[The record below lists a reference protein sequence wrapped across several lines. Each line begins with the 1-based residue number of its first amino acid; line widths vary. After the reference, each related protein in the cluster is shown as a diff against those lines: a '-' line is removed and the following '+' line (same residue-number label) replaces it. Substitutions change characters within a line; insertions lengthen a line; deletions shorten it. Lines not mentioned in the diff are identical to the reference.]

1 MNNPVALEKILFGKT
16 HIVTYGIGA
25 FLMSIL
31 LIPVYS
37 YFSALILLIL
47 ITGINSLIVL
57 SLVKNH
63 HGLIPCSRYLF
74 LIAPGYLQLFVYVVT
89 AGQISV
95 AILANNFI
103 TEDIITFV
111 ALISTV
117 GAASANMGFILKPL
131 SFTLSFPRKNI
142 SKGLTPL
149 FLIFFI
155 LFALYYGNSLGKSL
169 LDIKQ
174 YATNT
179 EATKTVVGVI
189 NVFYFYFLALFFVYR
204 FWLYDKFS
212 FGDYNIYMVII
223 LVIVGFV
230 ALRGVRQDSIGLVLA
245 VFAISYARRF
255 IRKDKSMY
263 LFVLV
268 LFFIS
273 WVGSTFTGALREDA
287 TASSLTGLF
296 TKLPF
301 IMFSKGYI
309 IFNMNTASMTIG
321 TLNVIP
327 YKLIDTGYLYG
338 ESFLNWIPRT
348 LPEFLLSNRPEGPEF
363 AMHYN
368 DIWFGWGGIHEV
380 AEVFWNF
387 SYLGVLFLPLIF
399 SYLLNSLG
407 KSFLRSG
414 SFFMAIPVVW
424 LIMMPRWIWYQIFAL
439 YKSTLTMF
447 IIALL
452 LFVLFDVKKKQLSA
466 F

>member
-1 MNNPVALEKILFGKT
+1 M
-16 HIVTYGIGA
+16 
-25 FLMSIL
+25 
-31 LIPVYS
+31 
-37 YFSALILLIL
+37 
-47 ITGINSLIVL
+47 
-57 SLVKNH
+57 
-63 HGLIPCSRYLF
+63 
-74 LIAPGYLQLFVYVVT
+74 
-89 AGQISV
+89 
-95 AILANNFI
+95 
-103 TEDIITFV
+103 
-111 ALISTV
+111 
-117 GAASANMGFILKPL
+117 
-131 SFTLSFPRKNI
+131 
-142 SKGLTPL
+142 
-149 FLIFFI
+149 FFI
-155 LFALYYGNSLGKSL
+155 LFAVYYGSSLGKSL
-169 LDIKQ
+169 IEIKQ

-179 EATKTVVGVI
+179 ESTKTVVGVI

-212 FGDYNIYMVII
+212 FVDYKIYMVII
-223 LVIVGFV
+223 LVIVGYI

-245 VFAISYARRF
+245 VFAISYSRKF
-255 IRKDKSMY
+255 VRKDKAMY
-263 LFVLV
+263 PFVLL

-287 TASSLTGLF
+287 TASSLAGLL
-296 TKLPF
+296 TRMPF

-309 IFNMNTASMTIG
+309 VFNMNTASMTIG

-380 AEVFWNF
+380 AEEFWNF
-387 SYLGVLFLPLIF
+387 GYLGVLLLPLTF

-439 YKSTLTMF
+439 YKSTITMF

-452 LFVLFDVKKKQLSA
+452 LFVLFDVKKKQLPV
-466 F
+466 